1 MAASLTSRFL
11 TELLPPDLA
20 ASVRQHLLNPRAP
33 LQIYKRQLS
42 LHIQRALESLQPHL
56 QPLLDKFTELVV
68 DNQSIMGMVL
78 LLALL
83 TGVVVV
89 MNWIRRL
96 IMWWTRLA
104 MRAVF
109 WACVV
114 LVVAWVWNRGVWE
127 SVRDGVVVGGK
138 VVGYLAVLKD
148 FWMQEYERYEA
159 NGSRGRGTRGRSSY
173 RR

>member
-1 MAASLTSRFL
+1 MAASLTSRLL

-42 LHIQRALESLQPHL
+42 WQLQRAMTSLQPHI
-56 QPLLDKFTELVV
+56 QPLLDRLAALVV
-68 DNQSIMGMVL
+68 DNQSLMGMVV

-83 TGVVVV
+83 TGLVVV

-96 IMWWTRLA
+96 VMWWTRLA

-109 WACVV
+109 WAGVV

-138 VVGYLAVLKD
+138 IVGYLTVLKD

-159 NGSRGRGTRGRSSY
+159 NGSRGRGTRGRSSSG
-173 RR
+173 R